1 MKFYVMSNADKVV
14 PLDPAKQ
21 IPLILR
27 SCDSGSWWMMLRVRL
42 QCHPLKGCN

>member
-1 MKFYVMSNADKVV
+1 MMSNADKVV

-27 SCDSGSWWMMLRVRL
+27 FCNSGGWWMMMI
-42 QCHPLKGCN
+42 